1 MTEPVAIPTSARR
14 VVFFED
20 RAEVT
25 RTARVSL
32 TEGRQWVRL
41 TGPTALLDDRTV
53 QARVAGDRVKVLS
66 ARVIRRTRSVAVMEY
81 SEAQK
86 IYAAYQATERDVQA
100 IQTER
105 QRLQRRSSYL
115 QQVMQHWCTTLAQVP
130 KPGEDSPPSEWAAA
144 WQKIIQRD
152 DEYLAQ
158 DNGIL
163 DRLDEATERHRVATQ
178 RANESGGTRTVYECF
193 IEVQLDSSTMD
204 DIEVEVKY
212 RTKLDDVKAREKD
225 GLLDRLVRQARR
237 FSEVVVIM
245 LVAEPPEGVVRTD
258 DLFGCARCFVLTTQ
272 RDLTSASP
280 IETSSLAVVCKN
292 REWRDYSSFDN
303 SITALW
309 NDAMSLKEVFVM
321 LDDKLSHEKISER
334 ASCVYDAVNALSC
347 VGGRAGQR
355 PARAVSNAP

>member
-1 MTEPVAIPTSARR
+1 MPDF
-14 VVFFED
+14 VVID
-20 RAEVT
+20 PAQT
-25 RTARVSL
+25 
-32 TEGRQWVRL
+32 
-41 TGPTALLDDRTV
+41 
-53 QARVAGDRVKVLS
+53 VLS
-66 ARVIRRTRSVAVMEY
+66 
-81 SEAQK
+81 
-86 IYAAYQATERDVQA
+86 
-100 IQTER
+100 
-105 QRLQRRSSYL
+105 L
-115 QQVMQHWCTTLAQVP
+115 
-130 KPGEDSPPSEWAAA
+130 
-144 WQKIIQRD
+144 
-152 DEYLAQ
+152 
-158 DNGIL
+158 
-163 DRLDEATERHRVATQ
+163 
-178 RANESGGTRTVYECF
+178 
-193 IEVQLDSSTMD
+193 
-204 DIEVEVKY
+204 VEVKY

-347 VGGRAGQR
+347 VGGRAGQL